1 MAMLATVSLPAQ
13 DAAGEQAIIAAERA
27 IHEAVA
33 KGNVAAFKQQ
43 VAADSFA
50 IDAMMGRMA
59 TAEFI
64 KSFPEIQKDM
74 KLESWDI
81 TEPKVIWGDAN
92 NAVLTYKWV
101 GKGTFQGQPIP
112 QPRLGVDRVEQEKR
126 QVDCRLPSGNAADA
140 GASSSEEIGGPRL
153 FSSGERRSR

>member
-1 MAMLATVSLPAQ
+1 MRRNLCVCAAGAVMAVLATVSLPAQ
-13 DAAGEQAIIAAERA
+13 DAAGEKAIIAAERA
-27 IHEAVA
+27 IHAAIA
-33 KGNVAAFKQQ
+33 KGNVDAFKQQ

-112 QPRLGVDRVEQEKR
+112 SPVWASTVWNKRNGKWTAVFHQET
-126 QVDCRLPSGNAADA
+126 LPMPAPPPAKK
-140 GASSSEEIGGPRL
+140 
-153 FSSGERRSR
+153 